1 MARLMP
7 ERPEATPDDPAAVL
21 LKEFEAL
28 QEDLS
33 SLRRKRTTGVFGGG
47 AARYSP
53 W

>member
-1 MARLMP
+1 MRPPRAAVRREQPSSVM
-7 ERPEATPDDPAAVL
+7 PEATPDDPAAVL

-33 SLRRKRTTGVFGGG
+33 SLQYTL
-47 AARYSP
+47 